1 MSLCDAMMGTY
12 IRIFRDLLI
21 DIFDEVERDETTMT
35 TVPSAAELHDRPS
48 DFMAFAPRSSSGIRG
63 RLWTIDP
70 SLMDHRIAAEILAE
84 VPRLIAYATALQAT
98 AVERVREG
106 IANEPLPVR
115 DGQPTRLDG
124 NLAHGLAVTE
134 IATIQETSESA
145 AARLLNVSEALCAT
159 HLGVLEALESG
170 DIHEHHAR
178 TIVDQAGTLPEI
190 VAEPFG
196 LQALG
201 KARTASGRLRT
212 PAEFRRAVRDL
223 REKLHPESIAVRK
236 RAAASERGVWCA
248 PEQDGMMS
256 LTALMP
262 AETGL
267 SMYKRIDSIAR
278 AAHRAPAEHR
288 TLPQL
293 RHDVLAYLGLTGTIG
308 TTQADSGSQTDQCDH
323 TRQSDHP
330 AGHDNTDQHEADHS
344 DHTGRHD
351 NTDQHRCAD
360 QTRADSVAG
369 IEAADLLGL
378 PDPIDVPED
387 LISSIKAEIV
397 VHLASSSLPAAD
409 APSDEANTSG
419 TAGVT
424 GVTDPDT
431 AYLDGFGVIDAATAR
446 SLAASTPAWRRL
458 WTDSE
463 GTPLRLG
470 RTTYRPP
477 EALRHFLKYRDGAC
491 TFPGCMRPA
500 ESAELDHTHE
510 WQDGGGTDADN
521 LAHLCRKHHALKSV
535 ALVQA
540 RQQAAQA
547 AVGTDSQY
555 AEPTGTMIFTTMLG
569 YERTTTPSD
578 RDQLL
583 GIVHDPLAPQAME
596 VPHAPFPVSSGA
608 VKPTTT
614 PTIGSI
620 PTEHTEGA
628 RRPTKADRPSAAAQ
642 TNAHPA
648 PAPSNDA
655 QPPAQIDG
663 PPPAGPPPAGREEL
677 PPPF

>member
-1 MSLCDAMMGTY
+1 
-12 IRIFRDLLI
+12 
-21 DIFDEVERDETTMT
+21 MT
-35 TVPSAAELHDRPS
+35 AVPTPADVHDRAS

-63 RLWTIDP
+63 RLWTVDP

-293 RHDVLAYLGLTGTIG
+293 RHDVLAYLGLTGTIS
-308 TTQADSGSQTDQCDH
+308 TSRADTGSQSDEPD
-323 TRQSDHP
+323 QSDH
-330 AGHDNTDQHEADHS
+330 TS
-344 DHTGRHD
+344 RHD
-351 NTDQHRCAD
+351 NAAQPEAEHTGQRDNIDQFRYAD
-360 QTRADSVAG
+360 QTRADSVTG
-369 IEAADLLGL
+369 IEAADVLGL

-397 VHLASSSLPAAD
+397 VHLASSSLPAAH
-409 APSDEANTSG
+409 ASSDEACTSG
-419 TAGVT
+419 TG

-431 AYLDGFGVIDAATAR
+431 AYLEGFGVIDAATAR
-446 SLAASTPAWRRL
+446 SLAASAPAWRRL

-477 EALRHFLKYRDGAC
+477 EALRLFLKYRDGTC
-491 TFPGCMRPA
+491 TFPGCTRPA

-510 WQDGGGTDADN
+510 WQDGGATDADN

-547 AVGTDSQY
+547 AFGTDSQY

-578 RDQLL
+578 RDRLL
-583 GIVHDPLAPQAME
+583 GIVDDPLAPQTMT
-596 VPHAPFPVSSGA
+596 VPHAQVPISSGA
-608 VKPTTT
+608 VKP
-614 PTIGSI
+614 
-620 PTEHTEGA
+620 
-628 RRPTKADRPSAAAQ
+628 
-642 TNAHPA
+642 
-648 PAPSNDA
+648 
-655 QPPAQIDG
+655 
-663 PPPAGPPPAGREEL
+663 PAGREEE